1 MPAPNVCVISK
12 DFPSIATPISSCNV
26 TGLVEEPMS
35 YAETVLNAASK
46 PVISINPT
54 SLSFPIFAYKMQSFM
69 AH

>member
-46 PVISINPT
+46 PVIEKKNVT
-54 SLSFPIFAYKMQSFM
+54 VHAAVKHLLFCCVRK
-69 AH
+69 